1 MLESVFLLFILF
13 QNIISRFLPSIFSY
27 WDELACIIFLIIYF
41 AKSNGRIRKSESY
54 YFLAILSVI
63 VLGLI
68 GNLVFRYQ
76 LSISAI
82 GRDILGTV
90 KFFVVFISLYRHRL
104 MDKLTKRLVDL
115 IPLIKGFCLIVF
127 CLGVV
132 SIFKDIGMNQ
142 EEVRGFLYPYMFIYS
157 HPTYLTTGLIC
168 ILCILNAADR
178 LSKVDDIIILSTIVL
193 AMRTK
198 GVAFIAVYVFLKY
211 GSHWVKKLQIIYWPI
226 IGIIVFFVARS
237 KLLLYTSFSNSPR
250 ESLYR
255 GAFELVKKCFP
266 IGSGFATFASH
277 ISGKYLSKVYNFIYI
292 AGMRGGGDAEFIDL
306 GDAGLAYYIG
316 QFGVIG
322 IILFAY
328 LFYKTFRMSILNLDQ
343 KSWWPVLYMWILVL
357 ISIPTESILVNNG
370 FEIAFILIIVHKLCY
385 ICKTSDQ
392 KKYVGNDATF

>member
-132 SIFKDIGMNQ
+132 SIF
-142 EEVRGFLYPYMFIYS
+142 
-157 HPTYLTTGLIC
+157 
-168 ILCILNAADR
+168 
-178 LSKVDDIIILSTIVL
+178 
-193 AMRTK
+193 
-198 GVAFIAVYVFLKY
+198 
-211 GSHWVKKLQIIYWPI
+211 
-226 IGIIVFFVARS
+226 
-237 KLLLYTSFSNSPR
+237 
-250 ESLYR
+250 
-255 GAFELVKKCFP
+255 
-266 IGSGFATFASH
+266 
-277 ISGKYLSKVYNFIYI
+277 
-292 AGMRGGGDAEFIDL
+292 
-306 GDAGLAYYIG
+306 
-316 QFGVIG
+316 
-322 IILFAY
+322 
-328 LFYKTFRMSILNLDQ
+328 
-343 KSWWPVLYMWILVL
+343 
-357 ISIPTESILVNNG
+357 
-370 FEIAFILIIVHKLCY
+370 
-385 ICKTSDQ
+385 
-392 KKYVGNDATF
+392 